1 MIKIHMLIIA
11 ALFITACSSSPDKN
25 IIKQVSDSPENI
37 KRTKKLFACSRFFEI
52 IASQRPQDAKEYI
65 KLSQQSKDLG
75 LKIISSSI
83 KGGGEIDSKLITK
96 YIHHGNYQSIQWL
109 KEIGNDKT
117 EKRYPQITI
126 DCYKT
131 NQLEALFEIVEDINQ
146 KL

>member
-1 MIKIHMLIIA
+1 MIKIHILIIT
-11 ALFITACSSSPDKN
+11 ALFITACSSNPDKKVTVQKN
-25 IIKQVSDSPENI
+25 VSPENI

-52 IASQRPQDAKEYI
+52 IASQRPQDAKKYI
-65 KLSQQSKDLG
+65 ELSQQSKDLG

-83 KGGGEIDSKLITK
+83 KGGGEIDPKLITK

-117 EKRYPQITI
+117 EKRYPEIAI

-131 NQLEALFEIVEDINQ
+131 NQREALFEIVEDINR